1 MQPLIDG
8 HYLLERFDSKG
19 GWTYVAVPHID
30 ATHKMPFGMIRLSGS
45 IDGCAIYKAHV
56 MPMGDGRLMLPV
68 KAGIRKAIKKKD
80 GDEVHV
86 ILYPDDTP
94 LEIPGELLLY
104 LSDDPQAEKAFLS
117 LTEGQQKMYID
128 WIYAARREETKINR
142 IAQTMNRVTEGKKYP
157 GNN

>member
-8 HYLLERFDSKG
+8 HYLLERFEGKG
-19 GWTYVAVPHID
+19 GWTYVAVPLVD
-30 ATHKMPFGMIRLSGS
+30 TGSKMPFGMVRLSGS
-45 IDGCAIYKAHV
+45 VDGYDLYKIHV

-68 KAGIRKAIKKKD
+68 KAGIRKAIKKNA
-80 GDEVHV
+80 GDKVHV
-86 ILYPDDTP
+86 LLFADETP

-142 IAQTMNRVTEGKKYP
+142 IAQMMNRVIAGKKYP
-157 GNN
+157 GS